1 MATRQEKEQQVAELK
16 EKFARA
22 RVMILAD
29 YRGLNVSNFNLLRR
43 QLQEQQAEI
52 KVVKNTLA
60 KIAVKDIGLDSL
72 NDFLEGQTAITFG
85 FEDPVVPAQLL
96 MKYAKEHTQ
105 LKVKAG
111 MLEGKLLGKDEVKA
125 LSDLPSREVLIARAV
140 GGLAAPLSSFVG
152 VLQANLRNFVYV
164 LQAVKEKKES
174 A

>member
-60 KIAVKDIGLDSL
+60 KIAVKDIGL
-72 NDFLEGQTAITFG
+72 TA
-85 FEDPVVPAQLL
+85 
-96 MKYAKEHTQ
+96 
-105 LKVKAG
+105 
-111 MLEGKLLGKDEVKA
+111 
-125 LSDLPSREVLIARAV
+125 
-140 GGLAAPLSSFVG
+140 
-152 VLQANLRNFVYV
+152 
-164 LQAVKEKKES
+164 
-174 A
+174 